1 VDPHPHANGDA
12 VRPRLRG
19 KGALRRYC
27 GGDRVPGARERDEDG
42 IALRVDLVAAEL
54 LNCLA
59 EQTRMRRQNIV
70 VLVAE
75 LLQQPRRPS
84 ISVKRNET
92 VPVGRSGI
100 STAPEEK
107 ARCHG
112 PSSVAG
118 AGFEPATSGF

>member
-1 VDPHPHANGDA
+1 VDPHAHANGDA

-27 GGDRVPGARERDEDG
+27 GGDRVPGARERDEEG

-70 VLVAE
+70 VPVAE
-75 LLQQPRRPS
+75 LLQQPRRPLD
-84 ISVKRNET
+84 ISEEERDRA
-92 VPVGRSGI
+92 GRTLRHLDGS
-100 STAPEEK
+100 
-107 ARCHG
+107 R
-112 PSSVAG
+112 
-118 AGFEPATSGF
+118 